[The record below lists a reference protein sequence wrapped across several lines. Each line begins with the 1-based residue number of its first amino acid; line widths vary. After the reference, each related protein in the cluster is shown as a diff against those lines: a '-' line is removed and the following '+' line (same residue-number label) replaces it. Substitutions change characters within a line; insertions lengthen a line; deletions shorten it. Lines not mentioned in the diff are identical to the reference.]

1 MDKRAHQHFSL
12 YYYYENN
19 FSSDVAKREDF
30 LPTTHK
36 LTPQLKGEK
45 CQKKKKNSTSYSSWT
60 HVLMQHPKKE
70 RKEKEEKE
78 AVKICK

>member
-1 MDKRAHQHFSL
+1 MHERTHQHFSF

-19 FSSDVAKREDF
+19 FSSDVAKKEGF

-45 CQKKKKNSTSYSSWT
+45 CQKKKTLHPTAVET
-60 HVLMQHPKKE
+60 HVLMQHLKKE
-70 RKEKEEKE
+70 RKEKE
-78 AVKICK
+78 AVKICKEEG